1 MFKLVRH
8 QNTIRNALQ
17 CTQRQMVRNYS
28 KAFNRPHIHH
38 NGRAGIRKMATTNGE
53 GSNDAAL
60 IAAGMGILGVT
71 GYMVIFRYLI
81 KCHFSFI
88 RYFILRF

>member
-1 MFKLVRH
+1 MFKLVRQ
-8 QNTIRNALQ
+8 QNTIKEALR

-28 KAFNRPHIHH
+28 KAHHRPHLHQ
-38 NGRAGIRKMATTNGE
+38 NGRVGIRKMATNGE

-71 GYMVIFRYLI
+71 GYLVLI
-81 KCHFSFI
+81 DFLPTLF
-88 RYFILRF
+88 

>member
-8 QNTIRNALQ
+8 QNTIKNALQ
-17 CTQRQMVRNYS
+17 CTQRQLVRNHS
-28 KAFNRPHIHH
+28 KAFYRPHIHQ
-38 NGRAGIRKMATTNGE
+38 NGRAGIRKMTTSNGE

-71 GYMVIFRYLI
+71 GYMVLFFYLSKYI
-81 KCHFSFI
+81 
-88 RYFILRF
+88 